1 MPRFHV
7 FFTDE
12 TFEQLKAFVVAKY
25 GRAKAMSMVIEEAV
39 KEYLEREKSKAEVS
53 KGGEPPPAP
62 PPVHRASLSK
72 TVGSRLHQA

>member
-7 FFTDE
+7 FFTNE

-39 KEYLEREKSKAEVS
+39 KEYLEREQSKADA
-53 KGGEPPPAP
+53 KAK
-62 PPVHRASLSK
+62 LK
-72 TVGSRLHQA
+72 